1 MLLPKKQEELSVR
14 LDSLIAVLSV
24 AKRRVEEKLAK
35 SLNDREQ
42 LQEVRGKI
50 DNALFVCDL
59 VRISLRKY
67 ASPITEKDILENN
80 IEQLC
85 KRLSQL

>member
-1 MLLPKKQEELSVR
+1 MLLPKKQEELSIR
-14 LDSLIAVLSV
+14 LESLIAVLSV
-24 AKRRVEEKLAK
+24 AKRRVEVKLLK
-35 SLNDREQ
+35 GLNSREQ
-42 LQEVRGKI
+42 LQEIREKI

-59 VRISLRKY
+59 ARISLRKY

-85 KRLSQL
+85 KKLSQL